1 MKSLYEYLE
10 EAFTPYDAKKHIV
23 GVDFSMLSN
32 VRDNNILNE
41 IIEQCP
47 HLISPEEEEFEYQ
60 KLTIEFDK
68 NLLTFVTPNIF
79 TNDSIGAPMTLTF
92 KYKVKGDIVNDY
104 IAKNKD
110 FTGNDFK
117 EYSLPKF
124 LTRIDTRESTPY
136 REELLKLMAIVMN
149 RQSEP
154 LW

>member
-10 EAFTPYDAKKHIV
+10 EAFTTYDAKKHIV
-23 GVDFSMLSN
+23 GIDFSRFSN
-32 VRDNNILNE
+32 EGDNNILND
-41 IIEQCP
+41 IVAQCP
-47 HLISPEEEEFEYQ
+47 NLISPEEEEFDYQ

-68 NLLTFVTPNIF
+68 NLLTFVTPNNF

-92 KYKVKGDIVNDY
+92 KYKVKGDIVKDY
-104 IAKNKD
+104 IAKNKE

-117 EYSLPKF
+117 EYQLPKF
-124 LTRIDTRESTPY
+124 LTRIDTRKSTPY

-149 RQSEP
+149 RQPEP